1 MAISE
6 QERTPGGPADKVG
19 MAWYALTAEE
29 ASGAAREPPMP
40 GAHIRDEASNGYLR
54 IGRGP
59 VAVAERDR
67 NGGPPSSLSPNICAV
82 LTARSVLRRGA
93 DYLLWRAAAGLAGLR
108 IVPGD
113 RFPKKARR

>member
-1 MAISE
+1 
-6 QERTPGGPADKVG
+6 
-19 MAWYALTAEE
+19 
-29 ASGAAREPPMP
+29 MP
-40 GAHIRDEASNGYLR
+40 GAHIRDEARTGYLR

-113 RFPKKARR
+113 RFPKKARRPPLGPEDHRTCRAEQPGKPAP